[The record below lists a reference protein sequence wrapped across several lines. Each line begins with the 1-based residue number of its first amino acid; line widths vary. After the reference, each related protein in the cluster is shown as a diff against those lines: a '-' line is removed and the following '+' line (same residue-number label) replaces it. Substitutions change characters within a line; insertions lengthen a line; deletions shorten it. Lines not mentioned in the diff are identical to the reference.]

1 MPKFK
6 FDYLKIG
13 LKKRPIIPVIIKND
27 SKIIE
32 TPALID
38 SGADFNVF
46 DIGIADALGLNL
58 NKARKITFKGV
69 GNKALEL
76 KGHMAIVNLMVAT
89 KGSSKTFQAPV
100 IFTNELPNN
109 GFALLG
115 EVGFFDQFEEIS
127 FYYKRG
133 KINLEA

>member
-1 MPKFK
+1 MSKFK

-13 LKKRPIIPVIIKND
+13 PKKRPIIPVIIKND

-58 NKARKITFKGV
+58 NKAKKITFKGV

-76 KGHMAIVNLMVAT
+76 KGNMAVVNLMIAA
-89 KGSSKTFQAPV
+89 KGSSKNFQAPV

-115 EVGFFDQFEEIS
+115 EVGFFDQFEEVS

-133 KINLEA
+133 KISLED